1 MKGQSGGAPPA
12 TGQSERSMHV
22 FPLARRSAAL
32 RAQLLI
38 ALTLKAVR
46 QITRKERKKALIVA
60 TRLYFTFLKFLAAS
74 DLPQGLYQHM
84 IPMNNHYHHS

>member
-1 MKGQSGGAPPA
+1 MKGQIGGAPPA

-22 FPLARRSAAL
+22 FPLASSSAGVM
-32 RAQLLI
+32 AQLSI

-60 TRLYFTFLKFLAAS
+60 TRLF
-74 DLPQGLYQHM
+74 
-84 IPMNNHYHHS
+84 